1 MLTELL
7 KKPTQRHLSALD
19 NNEQH
24 VYFSFPKDNRAAF
37 ISVSVGRSNKKETKS
52 NLIRG
57 ANHDSFIKCK
67 NTFTST
73 VLLIRT
79 VAGLVI
85 DLKLYTSKQQIHWSG
100 FGV

>member
-1 MLTELL
+1 M
-7 KKPTQRHLSALD
+7 SSMCIS
-19 NNEQH
+19 
-24 VYFSFPKDNRAAF
+24 VFPKTTGDSSYNF
-37 ISVSVGRSNKKETKS
+37 GGQLSFLSVWDVAIRKTKS

-57 ANHDSFIKCK
+57 ANRDSFIKCK